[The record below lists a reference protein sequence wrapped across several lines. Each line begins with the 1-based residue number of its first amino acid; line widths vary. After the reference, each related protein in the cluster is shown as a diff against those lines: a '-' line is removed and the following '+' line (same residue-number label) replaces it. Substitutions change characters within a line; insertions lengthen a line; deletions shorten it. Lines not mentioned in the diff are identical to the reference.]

1 VGGYAGFLWRRERCW
16 WPLAIGVPAMVALWI
31 VPDWIGSG
39 VFVRVS
45 DGIRTRDRRDHNR
58 ESGMRWDEPPV

>member
-1 VGGYAGFLWRRERCW
+1 
-16 WPLAIGVPAMVALWI
+16 MVALWI

-45 DGIRTRDRRDHNR
+45 DRIRTRDRRDHNR